1 MERERSQQQSKGQS
15 VSKQVKGQKA
25 AAAAAVMKAN
35 REGMM
40 AVMVKKG
47 QQQ

>member
-1 MERERSQQQSKGQS
+1 MKEPSQQS
-15 VSKQVKGQKA
+15 VSKQVKGQR
-25 AAAAAVMKAN
+25 AVAVMMKAN

-40 AVMVKKG
+40 AVVVKKG